1 MAYLSH
7 YVSPEMNQNEPW
19 TSLQVDGGTSPQ
31 WAEMQLLNRQD
42 ISSVSLHGLGSDQLH
57 LHISALPPST
67 AEDEGHSASSGSD
80 AEPSQDS
87 EPGRGR
93 HIGAA
98 PEAKQG
104 SDSQQH
110 YSSRDKGPAAP
121 PENKHAHADG
131 DSFPNGTTDSKWRR
145 SGSLPSS
152 EHGSKAEKDA
162 QSHVSKVHPVPC
174 QRGPPS
180 CKLILAADIALNDLE
195 RLPDIL
201 GSLRCSKPALDGPD
215 SLIAWQQHSLIM
227 PKHPSHVF
235 LCKERFPQTS
245 CCLHPSRS
253 VLAQDNCKHPDNHC
267 HAAADLDNR
276 VLPANTL
283 ILELTDG
290 LYIWPPSSHIQRTAS
305 GAVPSSIP
313 EPALILD
320 GEACTSHQERHIE

>member
-1 MAYLSH
+1 MAWALISCTCTYL
-7 YVSPEMNQNEPW
+7 PC
-19 TSLQVDGGTSPQ
+19 
-31 WAEMQLLNRQD
+31 
-42 ISSVSLHGLGSDQLH
+42 
-57 LHISALPPST
+57 LPPQQG
-67 AEDEGHSASSGSD
+67 AEGHSASSGSD

-93 HIGAA
+93 HVGAA
-98 PEAKQG
+98 PKAKQG
-104 SDSQQH
+104 SDTQQH
-110 YSSRDKGPAAP
+110 YCSRGRGPAAP
-121 PENKHAHADG
+121 PEKKHAHADG

-152 EHGSKAEKDA
+152 EHGRKAEKDA
-162 QSHVSKVHPVPC
+162 QSHVSKAHPVPC
-174 QRGPPS
+174 QRGLPS
-180 CKLILAADIALNDLE
+180 CKLILAADIALNNLE

-215 SLIAWQQHSLIM
+215 SLIARQQHSLLRFDDAQASQ
-227 PKHPSHVF
+227 PCLPLQGKG
-235 LCKERFPQTS
+235 FPQTS
-245 CCLHPSRS
+245 CCLHPSRT

-290 LYIWPPSSHIQRTAS
+290 LYIWPPSSHIRRTAS

-313 EPALILD
+313 EPASILD
-320 GEACTSHQERHIE
+320 GEVCTSHQECQYRIALHLRHSGE